1 MLGIISA
8 MPEEI
13 KQLIELSEGTKVQET
28 GKRKYY
34 TGRLWGKEVVMAYS
48 RIGKVAAA
56 TTAVTMIINHNVENI
71 IFTGVA
77 GSITPEVEIGDIVI
91 GKRLVQH
98 DLDASPIFPQF
109 EVPLSDK
116 KFFETDKSLSNKLY
130 KAAQIF
136 KENIEKYITPE
147 KLKNFRINSPQIFR
161 GDIASGDQFISDIA
175 QQERIKEALPSV
187 LCVEMEGAAVAQVC
201 YEYDIP
207 FAVLRTISDNA
218 DHNADIDFNQFLH
231 NIAEKYSLGI
241 LENFFTNF

>member
-1 MLGIISA
+1 MIGIISA

-13 KQLIELSEGTKVQET
+13 KQLMELSEGTEVHET

-34 TGRLWGKEVVMAYS
+34 IGRLWGKKVVMAYS

-56 TTAVTMIINHNVENI
+56 TTAVTMILNHNVENI

-77 GSITPEVEIGDIVI
+77 GSISPDIEIGDIVI
-91 GKRLVQH
+91 GKRLIQH

-109 EVPLSDK
+109 EVPLLDK
-116 KFFETDKSLSNKLY
+116 KFFEADKLLSNKLY
-130 KAAQIF
+130 HAAQRF
-136 KENIEKYITPE
+136 TENIDKYISRE
-147 KLKNFRINSPQIFR
+147 DLKKFRINHPQIFR
-161 GDIASGDQFISDIA
+161 GDIASGDQFISDMA
-175 QQERIKEALPSV
+175 QQQRIKDILPSV

-231 NIAEKYSLGI
+231 NIAEKYSMGI
-241 LENFFTNF
+241 LENFFANL